1 VLNTSRPAARRIEN
15 GYADFGLPLNVQNED
30 VEYIA
35 IAVGGTYECWARYG
49 SPTIYEHDFPHATLR
64 TNVLG
69 SFLMAF
75 PLIETFEPLERL
87 TIAPEHRSGLLIGP
101 LREFTTFSTFSLET
115 MLLVVLCCFRGRIC
129 CSHCA
134 RGQPCQLSLPSSKRR
149 GWPGGEGRARTM
161 HRSCVRWSKKGAEP
175 HYPNHR
181 HFGYQPGNKQRN
193 KSDEDRFMHSR
204 LHFQLARMRAYS
216 G

>member
-49 SPTIYEHDFPHATLR
+49 SPTIYEHDFPHATLS

-87 TIAPEHRSGLLIGP
+87 TIAPEHRSGLLIDVLYILTGDYAAG
-101 LREFTTFSTFSLET
+101 RSLLLSRAH
-115 MLLVVLCCFRGRIC
+115 MLLALCKRAAMPVELTVEQA
-129 CSHCA
+129 A
-134 RGQPCQLSLPSSKRR
+134 R
-149 GWPGGEGRARTM
+149 
-161 HRSCVRWSKKGAEP
+161 
-175 HYPNHR
+175 
-181 HFGYQPGNKQRN
+181 
-193 KSDEDRFMHSR
+193 
-204 LHFQLARMRAYS
+204 LARRLRMSADYAPLMCQMVQKGRRAALP
-216 G
+216 

>member
-1 VLNTSRPAARRIEN
+1 
-15 GYADFGLPLNVQNED
+15 

-49 SPTIYEHDFPHATLR
+49 SPTIYEHDFPHATLS

-87 TIAPEHRSGLLIGP
+87 TIAPEHRSGLLIDVLYILTGDYAAG
-101 LREFTTFSTFSLET
+101 RSLLLSRAH
-115 MLLVVLCCFRGRIC
+115 MLLALCKRAAMPVELTVEQAARLARRRRPSADYAPLMCQMVQKGR
-129 CSHCA
+129 
-134 RGQPCQLSLPSSKRR
+134 
-149 GWPGGEGRARTM
+149 RA
-161 HRSCVRWSKKGAEP
+161 AL
-175 HYPNHR
+175 PNHR

>member
-87 TIAPEHRSGLLIGP
+87 TIAASGP
-101 LREFTTFSTFSLET
+101 
-115 MLLVVLCCFRGRIC
+115 
-129 CSHCA
+129 A
-134 RGQPCQLSLPSSKRR
+134 AP
-149 GWPGGEGRARTM
+149 
-161 HRSCVRWSKKGAEP
+161 
-175 HYPNHR
+175 
-181 HFGYQPGNKQRN
+181 
-193 KSDEDRFMHSR
+193 
-204 LHFQLARMRAYS
+204 LARR
-216 G
+216 